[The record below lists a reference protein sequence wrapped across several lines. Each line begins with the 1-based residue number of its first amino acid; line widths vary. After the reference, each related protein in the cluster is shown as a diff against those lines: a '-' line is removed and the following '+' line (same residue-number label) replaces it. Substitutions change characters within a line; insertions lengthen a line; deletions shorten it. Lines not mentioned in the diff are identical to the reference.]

1 LLPLTAHQISTA
13 PKYAIWIRPEPGGS
27 MFGIHGWEWI
37 ILLVVVVLIF
47 GPSKIPDLAK
57 SVGRAVAEFKKGIKD
72 VQDDVVSTAAKKPE
86 PEDEKKEEAGK

>member
-1 LLPLTAHQISTA
+1 
-13 PKYAIWIRPEPGGS
+13 

-57 SVGRAVAEFKKGIKD
+57 SVGKAVSEFKKGIKD
-72 VQDDVVSTAAKKPE
+72 VQDDVVNTAAKKPE
-86 PEDEKKEEAGK
+86 PEEKKKEEAGK